1 MSVVNP
7 DLNAIAAHGAPSVS
21 GKRALD
27 LVVSALLLLLLA
39 PLFLLVAVLIKLD
52 SPGPV
57 FFTQRRNGRNE
68 KSFVIYK
75 FRSMSVVEDCV
86 NVRQAV
92 ANDPRITTIG
102 RFLRRSNI
110 DELPQLLN
118 VLLGEMSLVGP
129 RPHAMIHDAEFA
141 RRVPHYCDRFLVR
154 PGLTGWAQVNGHRGP
169 TDTDEKL
176 HARIAHDLFYVEHA
190 SLGFDLKILA
200 LTLLS
205 RKAFNN
211 AH

>member
-1 MSVVNP
+1 MSVINS
-7 DLNAIAAHGAPSVS
+7 DLNATAAIASPSVF

-27 LVVSALLLLLLA
+27 LLISAPLLLLLM
-39 PLFLLVAVLIKLD
+39 PLFLLVALLIKLD
-52 SPGPV
+52 SRGPI
-57 FFTQRRNGRNE
+57 FFTQRRNGCNE
-68 KSFVIYK
+68 KSFLIYK
-75 FRSMSVVEDCV
+75 FRSMSVVEDSV

-92 ANDPRITTIG
+92 KNDPRVTTMG
-102 RFLRRSNI
+102 RFLRRTNI

-118 VLLGEMSLVGP
+118 VLKGEMSLVGP
-129 RPHAMIHDAEFA
+129 RPHAMIHDAECA

-169 TDTDEKL
+169 TDTEEKL
-176 HARIAHDLFYVEHA
+176 RARVAHDLFYVEHA
-190 SLGFDLKILA
+190 SLRFDLKILA